1 MKYLLDT
8 HTLLWFLAGDASL
21 SPSARQHVENEAH
34 DIFVS
39 MASLWEIAIK
49 SSLGK
54 LELTTSLDALLTEQ
68 LPNNAIQVLGIDV
81 AHLLCIHALPLHHR
95 DPFDRL
101 LAAQS
106 LVEKMPM
113 ISKDV
118 IMDDYGVRRIW

>member
-1 MKYLLDT
+1 
-8 HTLLWFLAGDASL
+8 
-21 SPSARQHVENEAH
+21 
-34 DIFVS
+34 

-68 LPNNAIQVLGIDV
+68 LPNNAIQVLSIDV
-81 AHLLCIHALPLHHR
+81 AHLLRIHALPLHHR

-118 IMDDYGVRRIW
+118 IMDDYGVRRVW